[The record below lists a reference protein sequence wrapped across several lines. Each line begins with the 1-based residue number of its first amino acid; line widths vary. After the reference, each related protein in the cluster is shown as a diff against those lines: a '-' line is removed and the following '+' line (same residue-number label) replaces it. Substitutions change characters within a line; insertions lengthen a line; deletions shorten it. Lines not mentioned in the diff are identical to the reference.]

1 MDDGGNKG
9 YRYRNARSTMHSMI
23 TFLLITIGLTAFGL
37 AAARFGADSRS
48 VFDERREGE
57 RFGALR

>member
-1 MDDGGNKG
+1 
-9 YRYRNARSTMHSMI
+9 MI
-23 TFLLITIGLTAFGL
+23 TFLIITISLTAFGL
-37 AAARFGADSRS
+37 ASARFGVDSRP

>member
-1 MDDGGNKG
+1 ML
-9 YRYRNARSTMHSMI
+9 TL
-23 TFLLITIGLTAFGL
+23 LLITGALTAFGL
-37 AAARFGADSRS
+37 ASSRFGADSRS

>member
-1 MDDGGNKG
+1 MF
-9 YRYRNARSTMHSMI
+9 SLI
-23 TFLLITIGLTAFGL
+23 TFVAALGAVDVL
-37 AAARFGADSRS
+37 ALRYGADSRS

>member
-1 MDDGGNKG
+1 MDCAGNQG
-9 YRYRNARSTMHSMI
+9 YHFGNARSTLSPMI

-37 AAARFGADSRS
+37 ASARFGADSRS

>member
-1 MDDGGNKG
+1 MDRRGNQG
-9 YRYRNARSTMHSMI
+9 YRSGNVRSTLPRMI
-23 TFLLITIGLTAFGL
+23 TILITTIGLTAFGL
-37 AAARFGADSRS
+37 ASVRFGADSRS

>member
-1 MDDGGNKG
+1 
-9 YRYRNARSTMHSMI
+9 MI
-23 TFLLITIGLTAFGL
+23 TFLLITIGLTAFGY
-37 AAARFGADSRS
+37 ASVRFGSDSRS

>member
-1 MDDGGNKG
+1 MDHEDNQG
-9 YRYRNARSTMHSMI
+9 YRPGNERSTLPSMLTI
-23 TFLLITIGLTAFGL
+23 LLITGVLTAFGL
-37 AAARFGADSRS
+37 ASARYGADSRS

>member
-1 MDDGGNKG
+1 MDAEDNQG
-9 YRYRNARSTMHSMI
+9 YRTRNARSTLLYMFTI
-23 TFLLITIGLTAFGL
+23 LLITAGLTAFGL
-37 AAARFGADSRS
+37 FAVRFGTDSRS

>member
-1 MDDGGNKG
+1 
-9 YRYRNARSTMHSMI
+9 MI
-23 TFLLITIGLTAFGL
+23 IILLTIIGLTAFGL
-37 AAARFGADSRS
+37 SAVRFGADSRS

>member
-1 MDDGGNKG
+1 
-9 YRYRNARSTMHSMI
+9 MI

-37 AAARFGADSRS
+37 VSARFGADSRS

-57 RFGALR
+57 RFGVLR